1 MRILALDVGDRR
13 IGVAIS
19 DKTGTI
25 ARAVATLDRNKKNI
39 VKELRTISKKYEI
52 SKIIIGLPL
61 RSNGTEGIQ
70 VKKVRIFAKHLQEEL
85 GLPLQEWDERLTS
98 VQAERLLITADLKR
112 AKRKV
117 IIDQVAATL
126 ILQSYLDNVNRK
138 K

>member
-1 MRILALDVGDRR
+1 MRILGLDVGDRR

-25 ARAVATLDRNKKNI
+25 AGAVATLDRNKENI
-39 VKELRTISKKYEI
+39 IEELRAISKKFEI

-61 RSNGTEGIQ
+61 RSNGTEGTQ
-70 VKKVRIFAKHLQEEL
+70 VQKVREFIARLQEEL

-126 ILQSYLDNVNRK
+126 ILQSYLDNINRK